1 MTFALVVDD
10 LEENRYFLEALLSA
24 QGWRVQT
31 AQDGEDA
38 LAKARASVPD
48 IVISDLLMPVMD
60 GFTLLRHWKT
70 DARLR
75 AVPFVVY
82 TASYVEPEDE
92 RLTRSLGAD
101 AFIIKPA
108 EPDVLLAHLLSVLAK
123 GASASDRSDPVQE
136 DEATL
141 LRGYSEALIRK
152 LEKKSLQLEETNRA
166 LQRDIAER
174 MRVET
179 SLRLLD
185 SVVTQSGEAVLITDA
200 QMEAPG
206 PHIVFVNDAFLS
218 MTGYAAAK
226 ADRSTPG

>member
-1 MTFALVVDD
+1 MTLALVVDD

-38 LAKARASVPD
+38 LAKA
-48 IVISDLLMPVMD
+48 
-60 GFTLLRHWKT
+60 RHWKT

-123 GASASDRSDPVQE
+123 GASASDRSGSGRSDSVQE
-136 DEATL
+136 DEAAL

-152 LEKKSLQLEETNRA
+152 LEKKSLLLEETNRV

-174 MRVET
+174 MRVEGN
-179 SLRLLD
+179 LRLLD
-185 SVVTQSGEAVLITDA
+185 SVVT
-200 QMEAPG
+200 
-206 PHIVFVNDAFLS
+206 
-218 MTGYAAAK
+218 
-226 ADRSTPG
+226 

>member
-152 LEKKSLQLEETNRA
+152 LEKKSLLLEETNRV

-174 MRVET
+174 MRVEGN
-179 SLRLLD
+179 LRLLD
-185 SVVTQSGEAVLITDA
+185 SVVTQSGEPEAVEPKTRCR
-200 QMEAPG
+200 
-206 PHIVFVNDAFLS
+206 
-218 MTGYAAAK
+218 TAAGAWT
-226 ADRSTPG
+226 ASSHRPWTRSSRSTATGTSC

>member
-206 PHIVFVNDAFLS
+206 
-218 MTGYAAAK
+218 K
-226 ADRSTPG
+226 

>member
-123 GASASDRSDPVQE
+123 GASASDRSGSGRSDSVQE
-136 DEATL
+136 DEAAL

-152 LEKKSLQLEETNRA
+152 LEKKSLLLEETNRV

-174 MRVET
+174 MRVEGN
-179 SLRLLD
+179 LRLLD
-185 SVVTQSGEAVLITDA
+185 SVVT
-200 QMEAPG
+200 
-206 PHIVFVNDAFLS
+206 
-218 MTGYAAAK
+218 
-226 ADRSTPG
+226 